1 MPRKYSNYKAK
12 KNIWPRKSKKQNE
25 EVKIWNNKAV
35 LHLWSHSALLD
46 GHQVSFVYVLFF
58 FFLFVNT
65 YRVSAIICKNRL
77 KVNVWGHRTMTQFI
91 STRKLGHAANSVF
104 HKLYLRC
111 YVSEISYLLSLGK
124 NIVKVIVKVINKH
137 C

>member
-1 MPRKYSNYKAK
+1 
-12 KNIWPRKSKKQNE
+12 
-25 EVKIWNNKAV
+25 
-35 LHLWSHSALLD
+35 
-46 GHQVSFVYVLFF
+46 
-58 FFLFVNT
+58 
-65 YRVSAIICKNRL
+65 
-77 KVNVWGHRTMTQFI
+77 MTQFI